1 MVLGLS
7 IYFILM
13 NFYVFSILGW
23 VYESIFVSV
32 RTKKPVNR
40 GFLVGPML
48 PLYGT
53 GATLVYVLLRP
64 VSLYPSLLYVAGML
78 IATVIEYITSYVLE
92 KLFHA
97 KWWDYS
103 TAPYNINGRIAI
115 IPSMFWGFLTLFL
128 FDVLEPFAKWLIG
141 LIPESTDQKILAVLI
156 VISAIDLTYTVI
168 ETINF
173 KKQLETLYSFRQ
185 ELEQQL
191 QEMQLSSLKDDFLA
205 KIGLSEKIDTLREK
219 LASIRETVTE
229 EPKIRLIEDI
239 LNQYREK
246 SHSILKTKH
255 LFFGSRRI
263 VDAFPTM
270 RFIPKNKSS
279 ISVKE
284 MIGYINTKVK
294 KNK

>member
-1 MVLGLS
+1 M
-7 IYFILM
+7 
-13 NFYVFSILGW
+13 
-23 VYESIFVSV
+23 
-32 RTKKPVNR
+32 
-40 GFLVGPML
+40 
-48 PLYGT
+48 
-53 GATLVYVLLRP
+53 
-64 VSLYPSLLYVAGML
+64 
-78 IATVIEYITSYVLE
+78 
-92 KLFHA
+92 
-97 KWWDYS
+97 
-103 TAPYNINGRIAI
+103 
-115 IPSMFWGFLTLFL
+115 
-128 FDVLEPFAKWLIG
+128 LEPLAKWLIG
-141 LIPESTDQKILAVLI
+141 LIPESTGQKILAVLI

-229 EPKIRLIEDI
+229 EPKIRLIEDK

>member
-141 LIPESTDQKILAVLI
+141 LIPESTGQKILAVLI

-185 ELEQQL
+185 ELE
-191 QEMQLSSLKDDFLA
+191 
-205 KIGLSEKIDTLREK
+205 R
-219 LASIRETVTE
+219 
-229 EPKIRLIEDI
+229 RL
-239 LNQYREK
+239 
-246 SHSILKTKH
+246 
-255 LFFGSRRI
+255 
-263 VDAFPTM
+263 
-270 RFIPKNKSS
+270 
-279 ISVKE
+279 
-284 MIGYINTKVK
+284 
-294 KNK
+294 

>member
-23 VYESIFVSV
+23 VYESIFVSI

-128 FDVLEPFAKWLIG
+128 FDVLEPFAKWLIS
-141 LIPESTDQKILAVLI
+141 LIPESTGQKILAVLI

-185 ELEQQL
+185 ELE
-191 QEMQLSSLKDDFLA
+191 
-205 KIGLSEKIDTLREK
+205 
-219 LASIRETVTE
+219 
-229 EPKIRLIEDI
+229 
-239 LNQYREK
+239 
-246 SHSILKTKH
+246 
-255 LFFGSRRI
+255 
-263 VDAFPTM
+263 
-270 RFIPKNKSS
+270 
-279 ISVKE
+279 
-284 MIGYINTKVK
+284 
-294 KNK
+294 